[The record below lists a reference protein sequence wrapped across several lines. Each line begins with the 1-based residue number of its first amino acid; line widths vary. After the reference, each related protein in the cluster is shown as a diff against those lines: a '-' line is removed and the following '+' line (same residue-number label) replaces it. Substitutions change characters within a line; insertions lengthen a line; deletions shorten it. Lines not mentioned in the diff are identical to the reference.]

1 MNTEIRY
8 TGYCNLSDL
17 PVREGDEST
26 LPKGTP
32 YTYRGELRE
41 TGRKTRVKVNH
52 VLEGSDL
59 VVGYYQRTSG
69 HYHLGCAS
77 EADMHLVR
85 KLYGTDNLE
94 ELWPRMRVSGD
105 IHATIPRCAGP
116 GRAATGP
123 RSTSTSSPRPRSDR
137 GSALRPATR
146 LPVVGLAEDGP

>member
-17 PVREGDEST
+17 PVREGDEIT

-105 IHATIPRCAGP
+105 IHATI
-116 GRAATGP
+116 
-123 RSTSTSSPRPRSDR
+123 
-137 GSALRPATR
+137 R
-146 LPVVGLAEDGP
+146 LPLSNPEVCWAGSGGYWASVDINLVPSTAK